1 MTSLAGT
8 RRGTKRSAQI
18 LEFVKAYIDLN
29 GYAPT
34 RREIGKACHLSTSV
48 VSYQLAI
55 LQEAGHLTVAREK
68 ARGIVLNREM
78 NEADWKVVNEMAKVA
93 R

>member
-1 MTSLAGT
+1 MN
-8 RRGTKRSAQI
+8 KRSAQI
-18 LEFVKAYIDLN
+18 LEFVKAFITLN

-34 RREIGKACHLSTSV
+34 RREIGRGLKLSTSV

-55 LQEAGHLTVAREK
+55 LQDAGHLTVAREK

-78 NEADWKVVNEMAKVA
+78 NDADWQVVNDMARVA